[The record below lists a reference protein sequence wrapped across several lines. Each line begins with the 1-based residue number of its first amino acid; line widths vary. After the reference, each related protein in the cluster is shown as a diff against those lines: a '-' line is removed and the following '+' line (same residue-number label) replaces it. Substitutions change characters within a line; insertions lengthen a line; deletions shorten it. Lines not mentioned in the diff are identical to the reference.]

1 MSLDLAAA
9 LYSLPAVVMGL
20 TVHEYAHA
28 RMAYALGDATAA
40 REGRLTLDP
49 LKHIDP
55 LGFLFLAIAGFGWAK
70 PVRFSRESLREPRRD
85 EALIA
90 VAGPLSNLALA
101 ILVSVFLRL
110 ALLVFPQFQIEGGSL
125 GRLAFN
131 ILVYSVYV
139 NYGLFLFN
147 LIPIPPLDGSHLLL
161 GALRI
166 KPEAELRVYRI
177 GTLALFAILA
187 IEARSGVDILPIG
200 AAVRAMARAVFW
212 VLGF

>member
-20 TVHEYAHA
+20 TVHEYSHA

-70 PVRFSRESLREPRRD
+70 PVRFSRESLRDPRRD

-90 VAGPLSNLALA
+90 AAGPLSNLVIA
-101 ILVSVFLRL
+101 ILISVLLRL
-110 ALLVFPQFQIEGGSL
+110 ALLVFPYFQIEGGSI
-125 GRLAFN
+125 GRLVFN
-131 ILVYSVYV
+131 LLVYSVYV
-139 NYGLFLFN
+139 NYGLFIFN
-147 LIPIPPLDGSHLLL
+147 MIPIPPLDGSHLLL

-166 KPEAELRVYRI
+166 KPEVEAKAYRF
-177 GTLALFAILA
+177 GTFTLFAILA
-187 IEARSGVDILPIG
+187 IETGTGADILPIG
-200 AAVRAMARAVFW
+200 TAVRAMARAVFW